1 MAVAASLAAFEV
13 VVLWSAVAALLL
25 VVVAALVRKNSVD
38 LAGLVQRSYPC
49 PNHSL

>member
-1 MAVAASLAAFEV
+1 MAVVASMVASEV
-13 VVLWSAVAALLL
+13 AVLWSVVAALLL
-25 VVVAALVRKNSVD
+25 VVVAAHVRKNSVD